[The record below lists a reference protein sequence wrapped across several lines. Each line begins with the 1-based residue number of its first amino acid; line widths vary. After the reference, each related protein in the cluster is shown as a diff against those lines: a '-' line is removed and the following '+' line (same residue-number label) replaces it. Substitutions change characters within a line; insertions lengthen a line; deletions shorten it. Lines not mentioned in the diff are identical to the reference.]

1 MALKNNKKLSIQITD
16 TSINILIANKNKIY
30 EAHTISLENGDCRD
44 GNIRDKEN
52 IIRLLNDYL
61 DINARDV
68 KNVSFVLRG
77 SDIITRY
84 TEVPILKDDAL
95 REAVSFEFNQFIPDI
110 EDYYTNFEIIEK
122 INTQEKK
129 AYKILLVAAPM
140 QKIDPIVEIAEAI
153 GKELEVI
160 DILSNTLAR
169 VLKSSDHLVSNES
182 TGVFYFG
189 ADSSTLS
196 IIENNILKFERN
208 LPFGVKNIFNEVYD
222 QVAATS
228 LDSREVS
235 SLFESKSSVTL
246 SFENLLYSVNN
257 TIRYYNSE
265 KSNKPVTNFI
275 IICSDIFMD
284 NMEKYLEKYFELPC
298 ILVKE
303 PFDLGLKLKFENNF
317 PKYMACY
324 GLLLR
329 EGKNK
334 LLNLNPKAIIKEKKK
349 SNIDGMLLRIP
360 IITLSG
366 VLLVGCSFLVMNSI
380 ISKDIVSIQ
389 DEITKYDA
397 IVEKNTAL
405 KTENKNMEY
414 FIDRVK
420 NIENSTSKTSIILSK
435 INSYVPKEITF
446 MNLSFSDTGSINIT
460 GESDTYD
467 AIAEF
472 LANLQM
478 SQEFCNATISYINPI
493 EKVIEIAEETKRSNL
508 EKSSLF
514 PLAMVGNRSIWD
526 NIFLASDDSKGNTN
540 SNNSNSVQ
548 DSNSL
553 NSQSDS
559 NNNINPTNDKNNNSG
574 TNNNNNSNTGNN
586 NSNTNNNSNNSNATN
601 NSNSTN
607 NNGSNNNNNS
617 GSNSTN
623 KKNTKTITKYNFSIS
638 IEGVS
643 KDGSKAKTKETK

>member
-16 TSINILIANKNKIY
+16 TSINILIASKNKIF

-61 DINARDV
+61 DFNARDV

-122 INTQEKK
+122 ISTQEKK

-169 VLKSSDHLVSNES
+169 VLKSSDHLVNDES

-208 LPFGVKNIFNEVYD
+208 LPFGVKNIFNDVYD
-222 QVAATS
+222 QIAATT

-235 SLFESKSSVTL
+235 SLFEKNSSVTL

-298 ILVKE
+298 IVVKE
-303 PFDLGLKLKFENNF
+303 PFDLGLKLKFEKNF

-360 IITLSG
+360 IVTLSG
-366 VLLVGCSFLVMNSI
+366 VLLVGCSFLAMNSI
-380 ISKDIVSIQ
+380 ISKDITSIEG
-389 DEITKYDA
+389 EITKYNE

-420 NIENSTSKTSIILSK
+420 NIENSTSKTSLILSK
-435 INSYVPKEITF
+435 INSLVPKEITF

-478 SQEFCNATISYINPI
+478 SQEFCNATISYINPV
-493 EKVIEIAEETKRSNL
+493 EKVIEIAEKTKSNDL
-508 EKSSLF
+508 GKSSLF
-514 PLAMVGNRSIWD
+514 PLAMVGNRNIWD
-526 NIFLASDDSKGNTN
+526 NIFLASDDSKENTN
-540 SNNSNSVQ
+540 SNNLNSVQ
-548 DSNSL
+548 DNNSL
-553 NSQSDS
+553 NGQSDS
-559 NNNINPTNDKNNNSG
+559 NNTNTTNDKNNNSG
-574 TNNNNNSNTGNN
+574 TNSNNNSNTGNN
-586 NSNTNNNSNNSNATN
+586 NSNTNNSNGNNSNATN
-601 NSNSTN
+601 NGSNT
-607 NNGSNNNNNS
+607 NNNNNS
-617 GSNSTN
+617 GSNSNGTN

>member
-16 TSINILIANKNKIY
+16 TSINILIANKNKIF
-30 EAHTISLENGDCRD
+30 ETHTISLENGDCRD

-52 IIRLLNDYL
+52 IIKLLNDYL
-61 DINARDV
+61 DFNARDV

-208 LPFGVKNIFNEVYD
+208 LPFGVKNIFNEVYE
-222 QVAATS
+222 QVAATT

-235 SLFESKSSVTL
+235 SLFESKSNVTL

-303 PFDLGLKLKFENNF
+303 PFDLGLKLKFEKNF

-360 IITLSG
+360 VITLSG
-366 VLLVGCSFLVMNSI
+366 VLLVGCSFLAMNSI

-420 NIENSTSKTSIILSK
+420 NIENSTAKTSIILSK

-467 AIAEF
+467 AIADF

-493 EKVIEIAEETKRSNL
+493 KKVIEIAEETKRSNL

-540 SNNSNSVQ
+540 SSNSNSVQ
-548 DSNSL
+548 HSNSL

-559 NNNINPTNDKNNNSG
+559 NNINATNDKNNNSG

-607 NNGSNNNNNS
+607 NNGSNNNNNR